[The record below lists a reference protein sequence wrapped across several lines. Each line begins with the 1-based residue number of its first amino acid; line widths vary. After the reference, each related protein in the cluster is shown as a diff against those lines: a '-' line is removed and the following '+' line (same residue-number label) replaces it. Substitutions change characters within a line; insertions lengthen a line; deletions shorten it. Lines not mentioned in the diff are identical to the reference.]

1 MYELKDWLNSI
12 NISKQNLIDENP
24 ESEKSYPPFVINK
37 CLGSFI
43 DTILYV
49 NELNINYHLDKKL
62 QYDFL
67 INSLRPKKRYS
78 PWLKKGKIDSLE
90 LVKQYYGYNDQKAK
104 IALSILSK
112 EQIEFIKSKMNRG
125 GKK

>member
-1 MYELKDWLNSI
+1 MFELKDWLNSI
-12 NISKQNLIDENP
+12 NYQKNNLMDEYP
-24 ESEKSYPPFVINK
+24 ECEKSYPPFVINK
-37 CLGSFI
+37 CLSPFV
-43 DTILYV
+43 DTILYI
-49 NELNINYHLDKKL
+49 NEMNINYNLDKKL

-67 INSLRPKKRYS
+67 LNSLRPKKRFS
-78 PWLKKGKIDSLE
+78 PWLKKGKIESLE
-90 LVKQYYGYNDQKAK
+90 LVKQYYGYNEQKAK